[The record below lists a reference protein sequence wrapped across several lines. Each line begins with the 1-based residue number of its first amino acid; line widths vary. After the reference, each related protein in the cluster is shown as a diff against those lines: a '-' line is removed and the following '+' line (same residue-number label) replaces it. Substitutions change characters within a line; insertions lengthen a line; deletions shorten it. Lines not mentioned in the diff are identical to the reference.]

1 MPTFAGF
8 LNKRALKIS
17 ASRCACSSRP
27 TAWSGSTQT
36 AISPDNL
43 AAQAVYDHLGAT
55 RETWID
61 YWLDTGLAPSE
72 DTPTMQE

>member
-1 MPTFAGF
+1 M
-8 LNKRALKIS
+8 I
-17 ASRCACSSRP
+17 
-27 TAWSGSTQT
+27 WQT
-36 AISPDNL
+36 APDNL